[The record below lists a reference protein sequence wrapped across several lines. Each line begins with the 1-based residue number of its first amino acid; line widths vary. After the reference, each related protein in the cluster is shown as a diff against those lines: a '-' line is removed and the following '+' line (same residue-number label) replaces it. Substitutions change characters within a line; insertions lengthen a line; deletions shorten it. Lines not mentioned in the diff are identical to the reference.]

1 MLSQPS
7 ANGSTHAEASTGNWS
22 SINLAAISAV
32 SFTSESQMLGIWL
45 APHKV
50 SAGNRL
56 PSRRIQSGDVSML
69 LFAWRR
75 HHRHRLRLRLHAI
88 VGSVC
93 LTRLDGRLPH
103 PLHILHKVGDLDS
116 RHGLD

>member
-56 PSRRIQSGDVSML
+56 PSRRIQSGDVSAL
-69 LFAWRR
+69 LLAWHR
-75 HHRHRLRLRLHAI
+75 HHRPPLRLRVRSGI
-88 VGSVC
+88 RSVH
-93 LTRLDGRLPH
+93 LVPFNG
-103 PLHILHKVGDLDS
+103 
-116 RHGLD
+116 